1 MIQAERGSAGGR
13 ADPGGEAWGPL
24 SRLPGNPLMWVLI
37 ASELAVFGAAL
48 LGYAGARL
56 RDPAGFLDAQ
66 NHLDRVAGVINTAV
80 LITSGLFAALAVE
93 ARKTGRRAAARWRI
107 VAAASFGAVFLLVK
121 FSEYARELGAGF
133 DIDSGG
139 FFTLYYLI
147 TGFHALHV
155 LLGMV
160 ILGVVA
166 RYDSLANYETG
177 AAFWHMVD
185 LVWIVIFPV
194 IYLLR

>member
-1 MIQAERGSAGGR
+1 MACVERGPADAGP
-13 ADPGGEAWGPL
+13 AEGEAWGPL

-48 LGYAGARL
+48 IGYAGARL
-56 RDPAGFLDAQ
+56 RDPAGFLAAQ
-66 NHLDRVAGVINTAV
+66 NHLDRVAGVVNTAV
-80 LITSGLFAALAVE
+80 LITSGLFAALAIE
-93 ARKTGRRAAARWRI
+93 ARRADRRGAARLRI
-107 VAAASFGAVFLLVK
+107 AVSIALGAVFLAVK
-121 FSEYARELGAGF
+121 FNEYARELAAGF

-155 LLGMV
+155 VLGMA
-160 ILGVVA
+160 ILAIVA
-166 RYDSLANYETG
+166 RHDSLANYETG

>member
-1 MIQAERGSAGGR
+1 MTPAQRDSGFSSV
-13 ADPGGEAWGPL
+13 DPAGEAWGPL

-37 ASELAVFGAAL
+37 ASELAVFGAGL
-48 LGYAGARL
+48 LGYSGARL
-56 RDPAGFLDAQ
+56 RDPAGFLAAQ

-80 LITSGLFAALAVE
+80 LITSGLLAALAVE
-93 ARKTGRRAAARWRI
+93 ARKAGRRTAARGRIITAAAL
-107 VAAASFGAVFLLVK
+107 GAVFLAVK
-121 FSEYARELGAGF
+121 FTEYGRELGAGF

-160 ILGVVA
+160 ILAVVA
-166 RYDSLANYETG
+166 RHDSLPNYETG

-185 LVWIVIFPV
+185 LIWIVVFPI

>member
-1 MIQAERGSAGGR
+1 MAVGNDGPAASGGTEN
-13 ADPGGEAWGPL
+13 ASGWGPL

-37 ASELAVFGAAL
+37 ASELAVFGVAL
-48 LGYAGARL
+48 IGYSGARL
-56 RDPAGFLDAQ
+56 RDPAGFLAAQ

-93 ARKTGRRAAARWRI
+93 ARKTERRGAARWRLF
-107 VAAASFGAVFLLVK
+107 AAIGLGAVFLAVK
-121 FSEYARELGAGF
+121 FGEYARELAAGF

-155 LLGMV
+155 LLGMA
-160 ILGVVA
+160 ILAIVA
-166 RYDSLANYETG
+166 RHDSLPNYETG

>member
-1 MIQAERGSAGGR
+1 MTRAEHGSAAD
-13 ADPGGEAWGPL
+13 ADPADGGWGPL

-37 ASELAVFGAAL
+37 ASELAVFGVAL
-48 LGYAGARL
+48 IGYSGARL
-56 RDPAGFLDAQ
+56 RDPAGFLAAQ

-93 ARKTGRRAAARWRI
+93 ARKTERRGAARWRLF
-107 VAAASFGAVFLLVK
+107 AAIGLGAVFLAVK
-121 FSEYARELGAGF
+121 FGEYARELAAGF

-155 LLGMV
+155 LLGMA
-160 ILGVVA
+160 ILAIVA
-166 RYDSLANYETG
+166 RHDSLPNYETG